1 MESEIPYVAAVTPP
15 DTTVIAFDQLRTIF
29 EGQRTLMVR
38 YHDMEKKNGAGVV
51 SEDDLGDIDSR
62 YVQARVHELF
72 GWMVRELGE
81 AMQELPSKPWK
92 HVFGEVDEAKFREE
106 MADAFHFF
114 VEMCITAGMT
124 ADDLFEGYFG
134 AWQKNRK
141 RQENGY

>member
-1 MESEIPYVAAVTPP
+1 MEPEIPYVAAALPS
-15 DTTVIAFDQLRTIF
+15 DTTVIAFDKLATIF
-29 EGQRTLMVR
+29 DGQRALMAR
-38 YHDMEKKNGAGVV
+38 YHDMEKKNGACVV
-51 SEDDLGDIDSR
+51 SEADMGDIGSR
-62 YVQARVHELF
+62 YVQAREHELF

-92 HVFGEVDEAKFREE
+92 HVFGEVDETKFREE
-106 MADAFHFF
+106 LADAFHFF

-124 ADDLFEGYFG
+124 ADDLFDSYFS